1 MKKCDINISNV
12 LLYGL
17 LLVIALL
24 LVWTFVN
31 NKNNNILGDN
41 PLLESK
47 KYELEKF
54 VNPSYSIRKALK
66 DYSNHNKVILKGTCK
81 LDYYSNDILTEEQ
94 RVIIQNVVKYILQD
108 VSTISSKNNEDFNI
122 NNNGIYNFKEINR
135 VLLETNLLGARY
147 IVDTFIY
154 DIIHF
159 HSVRI
164 ILDFVIIRDDVYLN
178 NIQLYDGSNNNIIN
192 RFDSIS
198 CAGVGILYSTD
209 QFQENWITMM
219 NKSYAGYK
227 LYGVDGSTLES
238 SNLDP
243 VNNNLHKLNINSHG
257 KLILPTYID
266 NDKTV
271 KPYSD
276 EFCIK
281 QEVNWDWT
289 SANIPINVPPN
300 CILHNSATIAQANI
314 PYYTPSI
321 FDQSQTYNN
330 KPQEN
335 AWLFYP
341 HRGNIPTPGIT
352 QTG

>member
-1 MKKCDINISNV
+1 MKKCDINISNT
-12 LLYGL
+12 LMYGL
-17 LLVIALL
+17 LLVIAML

-31 NKNNNILGDN
+31 NKNNNDNKSAGN

-47 KYELEKF
+47 KSELEMF
-54 VNPSYSIRKALK
+54 VNPSYSIQKALK
-66 DYSNHNKVILKGTCK
+66 SYSNYNKVVLKGQCK

-108 VSTISSKNNEDFNI
+108 VSNISSENNKDFNI

-135 VLLETNLLGARY
+135 VLLETNLLGKRY

-154 DIIHF
+154 DIKHF

-164 ILDFVIIRDDVYLN
+164 LLDFVIIRDDVYLN
-178 NIQLYDGSNNNIIN
+178 NIQLYGGSNNNVIN

-198 CAGVGILYSTD
+198 GAGVGILYSTD

-276 EFCIK
+276 EFCVK
-281 QEVNWDWT
+281 QKVNWDWT

-300 CILHNSATIAQANI
+300 CSLHNSATIAQANI

-321 FDQSQTYNN
+321 FDETQIYNN
-330 KPQEN
+330 KPLDG
-335 AWLFYP
+335 AWLFSKNRDP
-341 HRGNIPTPGIT
+341 MVNGLTM
-352 QTG
+352 